1 MNEVLLPVIIGIV
14 IIILGVMNMKGNIST
29 LHRYHR
35 QRVSEED
42 KIPFGKKVGLGT
54 IIVGCAVIGKACFQY
69 AAEKRTDP
77 AIETVGTIVLIAGF
91 VIGFALII
99 YAMIKYNKGLF

>member
-35 QRVSEED
+35 QRVGEED
-42 KIPFGKKVGLGT
+42 RIPFGKKVGLGT

-77 AIETVGTIVLIAGF
+77 AMETVGTIVLIAGF
-91 VIGFALII
+91 LVGLVLII
-99 YAMIKYNKGLF
+99 HAMIKYNKGLF

>member
-1 MNEVLLPVIIGIV
+1 MNGVAAPVIIGIV

-29 LHRYHR
+29 LHRYHH

-42 KIPFGKKVGLGT
+42 KIPFGKRVGLGT
-54 IIVGCAVIGKACFQY
+54 IIVGCSIICKACLQF
-69 AAEKRTDP
+69 AAEKKSNPILD
-77 AIETVGTIVLIAGF
+77 TVGTVAMIAGF
-91 VIGFALII
+91 LLGFALII